1 MTELSFTSYVEV
13 IRPFLMKNSSKEDAA
28 MFLMDSIAKQ
38 LDAEEGKKKKD
49 IRKDGTLKKILR
61 GIAMVPEDIRLA
73 SAKKTV
79 VEGVQKYFHTEVL
92 QDLNPHLRSDAV
104 EAWRKFISGDDTI
117 PDSRKEKLLALLDG
131 DDFAAF
137 LAETFI
143 YSINRP
149 CTKTIE
155 DGRQRI
161 SIPHLIFTLIYGLGI
176 YLSTL
181 ITIIVTGEFSQSLM
195 AFAFF
200 FSIGLFVFLEGFYFF
215 LWRRDI

>member
-1 MTELSFTSYVEV
+1 MKELSFTSYVEV
-13 IRPFLMKNSSKEDAA
+13 IRPFLMKNSSAEDAA

-38 LDAEEGKKKKD
+38 LDADEGKKKKD

-92 QDLNPHLRSDAV
+92 QDLN
-104 EAWRKFISGDDTI
+104 
-117 PDSRKEKLLALLDG
+117 
-131 DDFAAF
+131 
-137 LAETFI
+137 
-143 YSINRP
+143 
-149 CTKTIE
+149 
-155 DGRQRI
+155 
-161 SIPHLIFTLIYGLGI
+161 PHLIFTLIYGLGI